1 MTTELLAGRI
11 DVSFATLP
19 SVIGYID
26 AGVLRALAVA
36 SPKRAPRACRTCR
49 RWPKPASP
57 ASRPTPGSRCSR
69 RRRHPGRRIDGFTAR
84 SSAALDDGGRSKAIA
99 AQGMTLALRPP
110 GRGRRLAAGRGAK
123 WAAVI
128 KAAGVVVE

>member
-11 DVSFATLP
+11 DVTFATLP

-26 AGVLRALAVA
+26 AGVAARARGRERKAR
-36 SPKRAPRACRTCR
+36 RAAAERADARGGR
-49 RWPKPASP
+49 H
-57 ASRPTPGSRCSR
+57 R
-69 RRRHPGRRIDGFTAR
+69 RRRGRRLVRAVRAGEDAGR
-84 SSAALDDGGRSKAIA
+84 GDRAALRAVAAALEHRGRAKAIA

-110 GRGRRLAAGRGAK
+110 AEIAAWLPGEVAK